1 VIFSVV
7 DSIFINAFPF
17 SDQSRVV
24 HFFVHRLFPD
34 RKPPAAELKATVRS
48 LADVYTATSVK
59 EMVYILTGAVLM
71 LLMIACSSVANL
83 LLARATARETELAL
97 RAGLGA
103 SRGRL
108 MQLLAESFVLAGAG
122 TAIGAVLAYAG
133 LQWVRAAIP
142 INGLPSEMEIRFSS
156 EALLPTIGVTM
167 VTTLLCGLV
176 PALRA
181 ARGDLQG
188 RLTSSGKGVS
198 VSAGHGRL
206 RTLLVAVQITLAIVL
221 LVGAGLLMRTL
232 IAIQQIDPG
241 LDPGNVVVGQFGFPL
256 DQEQTPAERTL
267 FVRRVVEGVR
277 TLPGVI
283 AASPSRGV
291 PLQFASSSPV
301 AILGTTPTKK
311 WSAAVELVGEDYF
324 TVVRIPLLG
333 GRLPSKADV
342 DGARKVAVVNRRFVQ
357 EFLEGAD
364 PIRRM
369 ATFTAIDRAG
379 DPKQPSLFEIVGVVG
394 DTRNVGLQEE
404 IRPQAFLPYTIPGQ
418 SVGAILLRTSVDPR
432 AVLQGVRQQVWSV
445 DPGVAVMNVGGIR
458 GSMLLEDIVH
468 RSYLAAP
475 EFGVGLLSSFAAIGL
490 ILSAIGVF
498 SVMAYSVSLQTH
510 DIGIRMALGAEPAG
524 VMREIL
530 LKGLQPIVAGV
541 VVGVGASYGLT
552 RVLSSHLYGVTAT
565 DPWTF
570 TGVSVVLT
578 AVGLMACALPARRA
592 MRVDPLTAL
601 RYE

>member
-1 VIFSVV
+1 
-7 DSIFINAFPF
+7 
-17 SDQSRVV
+17 
-24 HFFVHRLFPD
+24 
-34 RKPPAAELKATVRS
+34 
-48 LADVYTATSVK
+48 
-59 EMVYILTGAVLM
+59 
-71 LLMIACSSVANL
+71 
-83 LLARATARETELAL
+83 
-97 RAGLGA
+97 
-103 SRGRL
+103 
-108 MQLLAESFVLAGAG
+108 
-122 TAIGAVLAYAG
+122 
-133 LQWVRAAIP
+133 
-142 INGLPSEMEIRFSS
+142 
-156 EALLPTIGVTM
+156 
-167 VTTLLCGLV
+167 
-176 PALRA
+176 
-181 ARGDLQG
+181 
-188 RLTSSGKGVS
+188 
-198 VSAGHGRL
+198 
-206 RTLLVAVQITLAIVL
+206 
-221 LVGAGLLMRTL
+221 
-232 IAIQQIDPG
+232 
-241 LDPGNVVVGQFGFPL
+241 
-256 DQEQTPAERTL
+256 
-267 FVRRVVEGVR
+267 
-277 TLPGVI
+277 
-283 AASPSRGV
+283 
-291 PLQFASSSPV
+291 
-301 AILGTTPTKK
+301 
-311 WSAAVELVGEDYF
+311 
-324 TVVRIPLLG
+324 
-333 GRLPSKADV
+333 
-342 DGARKVAVVNRRFVQ
+342 
-357 EFLEGAD
+357 
-364 PIRRM
+364 M
-369 ATFTAIDRAG
+369 ATFAAIDRAG